1 MLTPVTNPEVLTV
14 ATEVLEEV
22 HALVVAGVA
31 LPVNCLVEP
40 IQTFNI
46 PVIVGSA
53 FTVKVILR

>member
-1 MLTPVTNPEVLTV
+1 MTNPEVLTV

-22 HALVVAGVA
+22 HALVVAAVA